1 MGHRGKRCII
11 GECLTV
17 EVKPLGKLFMY
28 IEYNRRPITDPWGT
42 PIHTR
47 GTLTIENDPLISIT
61 VDSRYVE
68 LQGI

>member
-1 MGHRGKRCII
+1 
-11 GECLTV
+11 
-17 EVKPLGKLFMY
+17 MY

-61 VDSRYVE
+61 VDSRYVK